1 MMADPKSYRSWLPVI
16 VVGVVALVLA
26 ERLFLLVSRYAVNI
40 FFSDQWE
47 FSSATVFERHSL
59 WQIFTWQHG
68 PHRQGLGGVLVKW
81 IEPYFR
87 FDSRSESFLVAGI
100 LVLAMLL
107 AVWLKVRISDRID
120 YYDAAI
126 PSFVLTATQCEVIFG
141 ATNLAHGSLPL
152 LLIILYGLSWTIAS
166 PIARFAA
173 VLVVNFL
180 LVFTGFGLLMGVV
193 SPVAILVSLWM
204 SSGSRRNLE
213 VHLAALALALL
224 SLAVF
229 FLHYAWNPAVDCF
242 DSALVSRSWL
252 DYLHFAALMC
262 ANYAGFDGLTSRH
275 PWVWGAALLALLS
288 LALLA
293 VVVRI
298 ARGRGIA
305 REASTGLVVSFAL
318 LTFSVVFCAAVAH
331 GRLCLG
337 FAAAQESRYMPYLT
351 PGFLGAYFCLR
362 QSKAQPWVRHAALA
376 GFLAASVYA
385 GWPVHLGD
393 QLEISGFHS
402 TKLNWK
408 NCYLATRNIAF
419 CNRQV
424 GRRIT
429 NPAEAANLQRKLDY
443 LERENLNL
451 FDGR

>member
-1 MMADPKSYRSWLPVI
+1 MADPKSYRSWLPVI
-16 VVGVVALVLA
+16 VVGAVALVLA

-47 FSSATVFERHSL
+47 FSSATVFERHSW

-81 IEPYFR
+81 IEPHFQ
-87 FDSRSESFLVAGI
+87 FDSRIESFLVAGI

-107 AVWLKVRISDRID
+107 AVWLKYRIFNCVD

-126 PSFVLTATQCEVIFG
+126 PSLMLTATQCEVIFG
-141 ATNLAHGSLPL
+141 ATNLAHGSIPL
-152 LLIILYGLSWTIAS
+152 LLIMLYGLCWTIGS
-166 PIARFAA
+166 PVPRFAA
-173 VLVVNFL
+173 VLAVNFL
-180 LVFTGFGLLMGVV
+180 LTFTGFGLLMGVV
-193 SPVAILVSLWM
+193 SPIAIVLSLCM
-204 SSGSRRNLE
+204 SSASRRDLQ

-275 PWVWGAALLALLS
+275 PWVWGGTLLALLS

-298 ARGRGIA
+298 ARGRSIA
-305 REASTGLVVSFAL
+305 REASAGLVVSFAL
-318 LTFSVVFCAAVAH
+318 LAFSIVFCAAVAH

-362 QSKAQPWVRHAALA
+362 QSKARPRIRHAVLA
-376 GFLAASVYA
+376 GFLAASAYA

-408 NCYLATRNIAF
+408 NCYLSTKNISF

-424 GRRIT
+424 GRRIA
-429 NPAEAANLQRKLDY
+429 NPAEAANLQQKLDY
-443 LERENLNL
+443 LEREHLNL

>member
-1 MMADPKSYRSWLPVI
+1 MANPKSYRSWLPWV

-47 FSSATVFERHSL
+47 FSSATVFEHHSL

-68 PHRQGLGGVLVKW
+68 PHRQGLGGVLVKL
-81 IEPYFR
+81 IEPHFQ
-87 FDSRSESFLVAGI
+87 FDSRSESFLVAGVLI
-100 LVLAMLL
+100 LAMLL
-107 AVWLKVRISDRID
+107 ALWLKFRIFNSID

-126 PSFVLTATQCEVIFG
+126 PSLLLTATQCEVIFG
-141 ATNLAHGSLPL
+141 AANLAHGSLPL
-152 LLIILYGLSWTIAS
+152 LLVVLYGLCWTIGS
-166 PIARFAA
+166 PLPRFTA

-180 LVFTGFGLLMGVV
+180 LIFTGFGLLMGFV
-193 SPVAILVSLWM
+193 SPLAILLSLCL
-204 SSGSRRNLE
+204 SPGNRRDLE
-213 VHLAALALALL
+213 VHLASLAVALL
-224 SLAVF
+224 SLGVF
-229 FLHYAWNPAVDCF
+229 FLHYVWNPAVDCF
-242 DSALVSRSWL
+242 DSALVSRSL
-252 DYLHFAALMC
+252 ADYLHFAALMC
-262 ANYAGFDGLTSRH
+262 ANYAGFDGLTSHH
-275 PWVWGAALLALLS
+275 PWVWGAALLVLLS

-293 VVVRI
+293 VAVDI
-298 ARGRGIA
+298 ARSRNTA
-305 REASTGLVVSFAL
+305 KEASAGLVVSFAFL
-318 LTFSVVFCAAVAH
+318 AFSLVFCAAVAH

-351 PGFLGAYFCLR
+351 PGFLGGYFCLR
-362 QSKAQPWVRHAALA
+362 QMSPRPWIRHAALA
-376 GFLAASVYA
+376 AFLLAAAYA

-408 NCYLATRNIAF
+408 NCYLTTRNIPY

-429 NPAEAANLQRKLDY
+429 NPPEAANLQQKLDY
-443 LERENLNL
+443 LEREHLNL

>member
-1 MMADPKSYRSWLPVI
+1 MAHLKSYRSWLPVI
-16 VVGVVALVLA
+16 VVGAVALVLA

-47 FSSATVFERHSL
+47 FSSATVFEQHSL

-81 IEPYFR
+81 IEPHFQ
-87 FDSRSESFLVAGI
+87 FDSRIESFLVAGI

-107 AVWLKVRISDRID
+107 AVWLKYRIFHRID

-126 PSFVLTATQCEVIFG
+126 PSLLLTATQCEVIFG

-152 LLIILYGLSWTIAS
+152 LLIILYGLCWTIGS
-166 PIARFAA
+166 PIPRFAA

-180 LVFTGFGLLMGVV
+180 LIFTGFGLLMGVV
-193 SPVAILVSLWM
+193 SPVAILLSLWL
-204 SSGSRRNLE
+204 SSASRREIE
-213 VHLAALALALL
+213 VHLAALALAVL
-224 SLAVF
+224 SLAAF

-252 DYLHFAALMC
+252 DYPHFAALMC

-275 PWVWGAALLALLS
+275 PWLWGATLLALLALS
-288 LALLA
+288 LLA

-298 ARGRGIA
+298 ARA
-305 REASTGLVVSFAL
+305 RSVAKEAATALVVSFAL
-318 LTFSVVFCAAVAH
+318 LSFSLVFCAAVAH

-337 FAAAQESRYMPYLT
+337 LAAAQESRYMPYLT
-351 PGFLGAYFCLR
+351 PGFLGAYFCLYR
-362 QSKAQPWVRHAALA
+362 SKARPWIRHAALA
-376 GFLAASVYA
+376 GFLAASAYA

-408 NCYLATRNIAF
+408 NCYLSTKNIAF

-424 GRRIT
+424 GRRIS
-429 NPAEAANLQRKLDY
+429 NPAEAANLQQKLDY
-443 LERENLNL
+443 LEREHLNL